1 MKRWWLGFIGA
12 CAMSSALWIATPRAD
27 AEYPQYLFIH
37 PNYGGYPQVNPA
49 PAYAYGWF
57 GVAPRRLW
65 TFHWAYYGDRW
76 IWH

>member
-1 MKRWWLGFIGA
+1 VKRWLLFMIGA
-12 CAMSSALWIATPRAD
+12 CAVLSALSTAAPRAE
-27 AEYPQYLFIH
+27 AEYPQYLFVQS
-37 PNYGGYPQVNPA
+37 NYSGYGQLNPA
-49 PAYAYGWF
+49 PAYSYGWF

>member
-1 MKRWWLGFIGA
+1 MKHCLVAVVGAFAILGSLA
-12 CAMSSALWIATPRAD
+12 IATPRAN
-27 AEYPQYLFIH
+27 AEYPQYLFIQ
-37 PNYGGYPQVNPA
+37 PNYGGYPQLNPA

-57 GVAPRRLW
+57 GVCPRRLW